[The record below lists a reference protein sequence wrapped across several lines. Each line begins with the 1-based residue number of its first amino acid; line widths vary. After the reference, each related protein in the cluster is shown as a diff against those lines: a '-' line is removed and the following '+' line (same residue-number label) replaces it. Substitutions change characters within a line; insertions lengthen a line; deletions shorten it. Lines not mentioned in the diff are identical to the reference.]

1 MKQKDA
7 LVNRESKMKKKYEDI
22 RSEVNRI
29 QNEGRKV
36 TFAEVITTGQ
46 KKLYQQVTG
55 KTSAL
60 VAANATGADASPS
73 MMNRDNKTP
82 IGQRKGG

>member
-1 MKQKDA
+1 
-7 LVNRESKMKKKYEDI
+7 MKKKYEDI

-60 VAANATGADASPS
+60 VAANATP
-73 MMNRDNKTP
+73 RP
-82 IGQRKGG
+82 P